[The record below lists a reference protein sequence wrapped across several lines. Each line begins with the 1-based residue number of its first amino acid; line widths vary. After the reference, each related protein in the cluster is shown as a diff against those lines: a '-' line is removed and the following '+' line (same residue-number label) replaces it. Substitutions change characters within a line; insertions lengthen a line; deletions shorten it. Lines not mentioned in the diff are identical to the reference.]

1 MKDRL
6 RRIFIRHYRSRGWA
20 RILLVLPIPLLYSIP
35 RFYSELRDW
44 YVPDYCAVGQT
55 TVRCVIDFQT
65 YVFDPISRSH
75 ESWIILLFLLAL
87 LPFFLLRGWF
97 LFVSWWALPL
107 AAYNILTAPNSTGG
121 FFESSTAAAT
131 VQSAYSLIAVTIGYV
146 ILHLL
151 LRTLVR
157 IFRKKQ
163 H

>member
-1 MKDRL
+1 MRFTEIKKQYQFSFLRL
-6 RRIFIRHYRSRGWA
+6 VPLA
-20 RILLVLPIPLLYSIP
+20 AALLVLVLNYYRRENFFENCVGDGYLSEQCSTDFLVYFYRPL
-35 RFYSELRDW
+35 
-44 YVPDYCAVGQT
+44 GQG
-55 TVRCVIDFQT
+55 IEE
-65 YVFDPISRSH
+65 I
-75 ESWIILLFLLAL
+75 LAL
-87 LPFFLLRGWF
+87 LFFLSLLPNFLLRGWF

-131 VQSAYSLIAVTIGYV
+131 VQSVNALLAVTIGYV

-151 LRTLVR
+151 LRALVR